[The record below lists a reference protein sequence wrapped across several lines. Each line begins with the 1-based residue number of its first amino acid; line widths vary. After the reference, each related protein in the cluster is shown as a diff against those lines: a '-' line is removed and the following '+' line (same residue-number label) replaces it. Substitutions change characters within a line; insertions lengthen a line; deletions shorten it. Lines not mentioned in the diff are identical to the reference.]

1 MNKNSYYKKIKEVF
15 EKNNGYAK
23 TKDIVKTGINKY
35 HLYKLLEKNKIIKLK
50 NGLYKW
56 NYPEK
61 NSDEE
66 LVEVSKIV
74 SSGVICLLSAL
85 SYYELTT
92 TNPWQ
97 YYIAIHRDVHKPKLP
112 EYPPIKIFYFSQKQY
127 ETGIINREINENKIQ
142 IYDMEKTLCD
152 CFRYRNKVGRDIV
165 NEAFKEYVNGK
176 YMNMDKLLKYAEK
189 VGPYNELKKYLELLL

>member
-1 MNKNSYYKKIKEVF
+1 MNKYKKIKKIF
-15 EKNNGYAK
+15 EKQNGYAR
-23 TKDIVKTGINKY
+23 TKDILDEGIHSY
-35 HLYKLLEKNKIIKLK
+35 YLYQLVEKNKIVKIK

-56 NYPEK
+56 SYPEK
-61 NSDEE
+61 SPKEE

-74 SSGVICLLSAL
+74 PSGVICLLSAL

-97 YYIAIHRDVHKPKLP
+97 YYIAIHRDTHKPKLP

-127 ETGIINREINENKIQ
+127 KTGIMNREINGNKIQ
-142 IYDMEKTLCD
+142 IYDREKTLCD
-152 CFRYRNKVGRDIV
+152 CFRYRNKIGQDVV
-165 NEAFKEYVNGK
+165 NEAFKEYINGK
-176 YMNMDKLLKYAEK
+176 YINIDKLLKYAKK